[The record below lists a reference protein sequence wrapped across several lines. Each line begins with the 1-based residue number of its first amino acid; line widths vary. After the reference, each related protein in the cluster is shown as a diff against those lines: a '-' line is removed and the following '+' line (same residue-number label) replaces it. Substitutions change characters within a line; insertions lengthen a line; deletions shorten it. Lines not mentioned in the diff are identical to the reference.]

1 MSLLLA
7 LIAIIFAGR
16 LILKKYHPQ
25 SVLLLTGIVLL
36 LIAHFSGMT
45 TLSDL
50 VKKAPDSAPLM
61 PSSLFAIP

>member
-36 LIAHFSGMT
+36 LIAHFSGLA
-45 TLSDL
+45 TLSGL
-50 VKKAPDSAPLM
+50 VKKVPDLVRLMSLSLSA
-61 PSSLFAIP
+61 IR

>member
-50 VKKAPDSAPLM
+50 
-61 PSSLFAIP
+61 

>member
-36 LIAHFSGMT
+36 LIAHFS
-45 TLSDL
+45 
-50 VKKAPDSAPLM
+50 AQ
-61 PSSLFAIP
+61 

>member
-45 TLSDL
+45 TLSSL

>member
-7 LIAIIFAGR
+7 LVAIVFAGR

-45 TLSDL
+45 TLS
-50 VKKAPDSAPLM
+50 SW
-61 PSSLFAIP
+61 